1 MIKMIGFDLD
11 GTLLNSKG
19 EVSKDAIEAIRKAR
33 KYNVKI
39 VINTGRSIGRVEAI
53 SRSIDGYKFDD
64 YIVTL
69 NGAKIFRFNDD
80 TLKEVVSKPFSEDQI
95 KEIFKK
101 ATDLK
106 LNVFAYGVS
115 GQKSF
120 VNKKSSIIA
129 IAMSKY
135 NKLPMSKYDGTT
147 LPTELFSKMI
157 IRGNAANIA
166 TFKKFLTKK
175 EYISTSASYPKNNPK
190 ILEVTAPGVD
200 KLHAL
205 KMIAKDFGIKQ
216 SEIAYF
222 GDGENDITSLKWVGH
237 SFAMADAPDQI
248 KEVSKFRV
256 TAGEG
261 LTNQILKFV
270 EEHVDESHASNTILS
285 DEAAPESQEETK

>member
-19 EVSKDAIEAIRKAR
+19 GVNKNTIEAIRAAR

-39 VINTGRSIGRVEAI
+39 IINTGRSIGRVEEI

-69 NGAKIFRFNDD
+69 NGAKIFKFSDD
-80 TLKEVVSKPFSEDQI
+80 NLTEVVSKPFSEDQI

-101 ATDLK
+101 AKDLK
-106 LNVFAYGVS
+106 LKIFAYGVS
-115 GQKSF
+115 GKKSF
-120 VNKKSSIIA
+120 TNKKGSIIA
-129 IAMSKY
+129 IGMSKY
-135 NKLPMSKYDGTT
+135 NKLPLSKYDGTT

-157 IRGNAANIA
+157 IRGSSKNIT

-175 EYISTSASYPKNNPK
+175 EYIFTSASYPKTNPK
-190 ILEVTAPGVD
+190 ILEVTAPGID
-200 KLHAL
+200 KLYAL
-205 KMIAKDFGIKQ
+205 KMIAKEFGIKQ

-222 GDGENDITSLKWVGH
+222 GDGENDISSLKWVGS
-237 SFAMADAPDQI
+237 SFAMAEAPDQI

-256 TAGEG
+256 EQGEG
-261 LTNQILKFV
+261 ITEAILKFV

-285 DEAAPESQEETK
+285 DEAAPESKD